1 MFVSAK
7 KMLVFSAAESRRK
20 EQVQQPQPRS
30 GGKTAKRQYR
40 RVSYT
45 QRVHPQTPPTHS
57 HPHPYQ
63 PTPLELLSRSA
74 PSAQP
79 EMSVGDITPSQHRD
93 GSAFPH
99 TTDRPTPA
107 HSIMK
112 RKYNKATT
120 RRLFMERGEDISTAA
135 GIQLP
140 PPEDSFRDEEGGK
153 TESSLM
159 RLCQSLLHA
168 AMSVES
174 SVEPQQTGE
183 IAATATASSGNSA
196 SPAVQGNGPLSPGTE
211 SLMCSEDIDQ
221 LSSQERLDEPDNPWH
236 QQHKDYVSALAAVQE
251 RAVLQELNVWLRS
264 MSTANASQ

>member
-1 MFVSAK
+1 M
-7 KMLVFSAAESRRK
+7 FSASENRRK
-20 EQVQQPQPRS
+20 EQQPQPR
-30 GGKTAKRQYR
+30 GKTAKRPYR

-45 QRVHPQTPPTHS
+45 QRMNPQTPPTHS
-57 HPHPYQ
+57 HRHPYH

-74 PSAQP
+74 PTAQP
-79 EMSVGDITPSQHRD
+79 AVGEITPSQHRD
-93 GSAFPH
+93 GSVFPH
-99 TTDRPTPA
+99 TTDRPTSA

-120 RRLFMERGEDISTAA
+120 RRLFMERAEDAAATAE
-135 GIQLP
+135 IQLP
-140 PPEDSFRDEEGGK
+140 PPEDSIQDEEAVRK

-174 SVEPQQTGE
+174 STEPQQTGDL
-183 IAATATASSGNSA
+183 TTASNSNSA
-196 SPAVQGNGPLSPGTE
+196 NLSVHGNGPLSPSTE

-236 QQHKDYVSALAAVQE
+236 QQSKDQASALAAVQE

-264 MSTANASQ
+264 MSAANASQ